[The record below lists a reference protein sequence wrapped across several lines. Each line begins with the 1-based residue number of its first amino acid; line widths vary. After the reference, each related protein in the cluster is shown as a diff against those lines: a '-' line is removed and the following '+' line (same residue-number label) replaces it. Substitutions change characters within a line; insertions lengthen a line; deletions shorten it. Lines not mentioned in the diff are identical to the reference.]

1 MTNKNKTKTMGLGRE
16 SSHHLGD
23 TTEDMAMPTNFLS
36 VGSCPLEPGGGGG
49 VQSGGRG
56 LLGCSLALAGTYKVL
71 EFSKALEYSPLGLVA
86 QGSWV

>member
-1 MTNKNKTKTMGLGRE
+1 MGLGRE

-56 LLGCSLALAGTYKVL
+56 LLGLSLIHI
-71 EFSKALEYSPLGLVA
+71 
-86 QGSWV
+86 